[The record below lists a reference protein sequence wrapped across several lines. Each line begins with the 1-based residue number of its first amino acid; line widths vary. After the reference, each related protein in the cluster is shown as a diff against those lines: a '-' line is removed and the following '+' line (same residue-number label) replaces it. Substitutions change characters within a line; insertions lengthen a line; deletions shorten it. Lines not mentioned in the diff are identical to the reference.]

1 MDVANSVN
9 GVPIRLT
16 EKRWFHVVENH
27 DDLAGHYDDVLNTL
41 ENPDFV
47 LRGYKSALIAIKG
60 IAKGR
65 YLAVVYKELK
75 RDDGFVLSAY
85 ITTKI
90 RKRLIIWRKEN

>member
-1 MDVANSVN
+1 MN

-65 YLAVVYKELK
+65 YLAVVSK
-75 RDDGFVLSAY
+75 
-85 ITTKI
+85 
-90 RKRLIIWRKEN
+90 N